1 MDEQTNMTDATREAI
16 EAKQKEEQQSA
27 QPSMEDQMARM
38 REVLSTPIS
47 EEDAAR
53 QLADL
58 DMREAWA
65 NMVLE
70 RARAEVNSI
79 EHQISA
85 MRCARA
91 EIKVRMLVP
100 AKKKEEE
107 EA

>member
-1 MDEQTNMTDATREAI
+1 MNEPTNMTDATREAI
-16 EAKQKEEQQSA
+16 EEKQKEEQQSA

-70 RARAEVNSI
+70 RARAEVNNI

-100 AKKKEEE
+100 AKE